1 LSLKSGVELEPLHN
15 TQPEGIDA
23 EEPDQIIIPPL
34 GNAAATAVVTKAVE
48 AICVVLVPA
57 EAVGANGVPVK
68 VGLLLSAL
76 DDMAEAMAVYSVSIS
91 VPLITFAGL
100 PVLSA
105 SLDAKLVAFV

>member
-1 LSLKSGVELEPLHN
+1 M
-15 TQPEGIDA
+15 
-23 EEPDQIIIPPL
+23 IPPL
-34 GNAAATAVVTKAVE
+34 GIAAATAVATKAVL

-57 EAVGANGVPVK
+57 EAVGANGVPVN

-76 DDMAEAMAVYSVSIS
+76 EDMAEAMAVYSASIS
-91 VPLITFAGL
+91 VPLITFDGL

>member
-1 LSLKSGVELEPLHN
+1 VELEPLHN

-34 GNAAATAVVTKAVE
+34 GIADVRAVVTNAVV

-57 EAVGANGVPVK
+57 EAVGANGVPVS

-76 DDMAEAMAVYSVSIS
+76 DDIAEAMAVYSASIS

-100 PVLSA
+100 PVLRA

>member
-1 LSLKSGVELEPLHN
+1 M
-15 TQPEGIDA
+15 
-23 EEPDQIIIPPL
+23 IPPL
-34 GNAAATAVVTKAVE
+34 GTAPVIAVATKAVV

-76 DDMAEAMAVYSVSIS
+76 DDIAEAMAVYSASIS
-91 VPLITFAGL
+91 VPLITLAGL
-100 PVLSA
+100 PVLRA